1 MSDNKI
7 VVYKQLDKIMKDNLY
22 PSTQVLY
29 EIAKRENSD
38 VTMKQIK
45 EYVESQKV
53 YQLTKERKITKQQMG
68 HVVSYKPWSIV
79 QIDLLDMQKYS
90 YDYTQFKSLKKL
102 EEVKTDFNKGYKYI
116 MILIDVFSRYV
127 DAVMLKSKNIDDCIN
142 SLKIMIDFNKINPT
156 IIMSD
161 SESSFMSKPFQKFL
175 EERSII
181 HDPVVLNNH
190 RALSVVDRF
199 CRTLRSRLIKL
210 FLGNGNTGWIDHLST
225 IIQQYNNTSNR
236 GILNFTPQQVLS
248 NPKIQ
253 EIILELNN
261 EKSSKNQQ
269 LKSKSL
275 FKSGDHVRIYNDDN
289 FKKGPKYS
297 SDVYVIKSVIGKN
310 ITLSNGKRVID
321 SDLLKVNVGNLML
334 TNDGE
339 ISEINPIEIASKET
353 KIAKKLKNEG
363 IERPKFEILN
373 EPRSSRN
380 IEKVDYKKLSTGK

>member
-116 MILIDVFSRYV
+116 MILIDIFSRYV

-142 SLKIMIDFNKINPT
+142 SL
-156 IIMSD
+156 
-161 SESSFMSKPFQKFL
+161 
-175 EERSII
+175 
-181 HDPVVLNNH
+181 
-190 RALSVVDRF
+190 
-199 CRTLRSRLIKL
+199 
-210 FLGNGNTGWIDHLST
+210 
-225 IIQQYNNTSNR
+225 
-236 GILNFTPQQVLS
+236 
-248 NPKIQ
+248 
-253 EIILELNN
+253 
-261 EKSSKNQQ
+261 
-269 LKSKSL
+269 
-275 FKSGDHVRIYNDDN
+275 
-289 FKKGPKYS
+289 
-297 SDVYVIKSVIGKN
+297 
-310 ITLSNGKRVID
+310 
-321 SDLLKVNVGNLML
+321 
-334 TNDGE
+334 
-339 ISEINPIEIASKET
+339 
-353 KIAKKLKNEG
+353 
-363 IERPKFEILN
+363 
-373 EPRSSRN
+373 
-380 IEKVDYKKLSTGK
+380 